1 MLYPYNTKLEK
12 QLYKVLSGDKTPYGG
27 NMKIHFI
34 GIGGIGL
41 SALAKFLVNDG
52 HKISGS
58 DIKQTEI
65 TNDLATNFDAKITIP
80 HYADAVE
87 GVDRVIY
94 SAAVRPNNPEY
105 QRAKELGIEL
115 LSRKES
121 LKSILGEKEVY
132 AVGGAHGK
140 STTSAMLSSIIPESN
155 ALIGAISKE
164 FGSNVR
170 NYPNNK
176 VVFEADESDESFL
189 NSNPYL
195 AIVTNVEPEHME
207 YYEYD
212 EERFYNAYRNFLNLA
227 KIRVINAEDEFLS
240 SLDMESIKLYPS
252 KDIKNIEFVL
262 VNGEPH
268 TRFELLELGSFE
280 VFGFGNHIALD
291 ASLAILAAL
300 ELGEDLEEIR
310 GHLLNYKG
318 IKKRFDIVQ
327 NKENCVVIDD
337 YGHHPTEIKVTM
349 ESLQAYKKLRGFTKL
364 NVIWQPHK
372 YSRTIDNLQAFVEC
386 FEGVDELVILPI
398 WAAGELEVE
407 IDFKGAFSRYKL
419 FMADRVTKEDGIVKV
434 IKDGHMIC
442 EYKEGLVTAFG
453 AGDITYQIR
462 GL

>member
-1 MLYPYNTKLEK
+1 MR
-12 QLYKVLSGDKTPYGG
+12 SI
-27 NMKIHFI
+27 KIHFI

-80 HYADAVE
+80 HHEDAVE

-105 QRAKELGIEL
+105 QKAQALGIEL

-121 LKSILGEKEVY
+121 LKSILGDKEVY

-140 STTSAMLSSIIPESN
+140 STTSAMLSSIVPESN
-155 ALIGAISKE
+155 ALIGAISKA

-189 NSNPYL
+189 NSNPHL

-207 YYEYD
+207 YYEYN
-212 EERFYNAYRNFLNLA
+212 EERFYNAYRNFLSLA
-227 KIRVINAEDEFLS
+227 KVRVINAEDEFLS
-240 SLDMESIKLYPS
+240 SLEMESIKLYPS

-262 VNGEPH
+262 ANGEPY
-268 TRFELLELGSFE
+268 TKFELLDLGTFE
-280 VFGFGNHIALD
+280 VCGFGKHIAVD
-291 ASLAILAAL
+291 AALAVLAAL
-300 ELGEDLEEIR
+300 ELGEKLENIR
-310 GHLLNYKG
+310 QNLRSYKG

-327 NKENCVVIDD
+327 NLQECVVIDD

-349 ESLQAYKKLRGFTKL
+349 ESLQTYRELRQFSTL

-372 YSRTIDNLQAFVEC
+372 YSRTMDNLQAFIEC

-398 WAAGELEVE
+398 WAAGELEME
-407 IDFKGAFSRYKL
+407 IDLKGAFSRYKL
-419 FMADRVTKEDGIVKV
+419 LMADSVTKEDGIVKV
-434 IKDGHMIC
+434 IRNGSVIR
-442 EYKEGLVTAFG
+442 EYRQGVVAAFG

-462 GL
+462 GEA

>member
-1 MLYPYNTKLEK
+1 
-12 QLYKVLSGDKTPYGG
+12 
-27 NMKIHFI
+27 MKIHFI

-41 SALAKFLVNDG
+41 SALAKLLANDG
-52 HKISGS
+52 HQISGS

-65 TNDLATNFDAKITIP
+65 TNDLALNFGAKITIP
-80 HYADAVE
+80 HHADAVE
-87 GVDRVIY
+87 GVDRIIY

-121 LKSILGEKEVY
+121 LKTILGDKEVY

-140 STTSAMLSSIIPESN
+140 STTSAMLSSIIPDSN

-170 NYPNNK
+170 YADNNK

-189 NSNPYL
+189 NSNPHL

-227 KIRVINAEDEFLS
+227 KIRVINAEDEFLA
-240 SLDMESIKLYPS
+240 SLDIDAIRLYPS
-252 KDIKNIEFVL
+252 KEITNIEFVL
-262 VNGEPH
+262 VGGEPH
-268 TRFELLELGSFE
+268 TKFTFKEFGDFE

-291 ASLAILAAL
+291 AALAILGAL
-300 ELGEDLEEIR
+300 EMGEELEDIR
-310 GHLLNYKG
+310 KNLLNYKG

-327 NKENCVVIDD
+327 NQENCVVIDD

-349 ESLQAYKKLRGFTKL
+349 ESLQAYKELRGFNKL
-364 NVIWQPHK
+364 QVIWQPHK
-372 YSRTIDNLQAFVEC
+372 YSRTLDNLQSFVEC

-398 WAAGELEVE
+398 WAAGELEVD
-407 IDFKGAFSRYKL
+407 IDLKGAFSRYKL
-419 FMADRVTKEDGIVKV
+419 HMADSITR
-434 IKDGHMIC
+434 KDGVVQIIQDNNIIK
-442 EYKEGLVTAFG
+442 EYREDLITAFG

-462 GL
+462 GEA

>member
-1 MLYPYNTKLEK
+1 MK
-12 QLYKVLSGDKTPYGG
+12 
-27 NMKIHFI
+27 KIHFI

-41 SALAKFLVNDG
+41 SALAKYLANDG

-65 TNDLATNFDAKITIP
+65 TNDLATHFDAKITIP
-80 HYADAVE
+80 HHEEAVI

-105 QRAKELGIEL
+105 QKAKELGIEL

-121 LKSILGEKEVY
+121 LVSILGEKEVY
-132 AVGGAHGK
+132 VVGGAHGK

-189 NSNPYL
+189 NSNPHL

-212 EERFYNAYRNFLNLA
+212 EERFYNAYRKFLKLA
-227 KIRVINAEDEFLS
+227 KVRVINAEDEFLS
-240 SLDMESIKLYPS
+240 SLALESIKLYPS
-252 KDIKNIEFVL
+252 RDIQNIEFVL
-262 VNGEPH
+262 VNGEPY
-268 TRFELLELGSFE
+268 TRFELLDLGVFE

-291 ASLAILAAL
+291 AALAILSAL
-300 ELGEDLEEIR
+300 ELGEKLEDIR
-310 GHLLNYKG
+310 ANLLNYKG

-327 NKENCVVIDD
+327 NRNECVVIDD

-349 ESLQAYKKLRGFTKL
+349 ESLQAYKNLRKFNTL

-372 YSRTIDNLQAFVEC
+372 YSRTMDNLQAFVEC

-398 WAAGELEVE
+398 WAAGEIEVD
-407 IDFKGAFSRYKL
+407 IDLKGAFSRYKL
-419 FMADRVTKEDGIVKV
+419 LMADSVTKEDGVVKV
-434 IKDGHMIC
+434 IRDGNIIR
-442 EYKEGLVTAFG
+442 EYSEGLVTAFG

-462 GL
+462 GEG

>member
-1 MLYPYNTKLEK
+1 
-12 QLYKVLSGDKTPYGG
+12 
-27 NMKIHFI
+27 MKIHFI

-41 SALAKFLVNDG
+41 SALAKLLANCG
-52 HKISGS
+52 HQISGS
-58 DIKQTEI
+58 DIKQSEI
-65 TNDLATNFDAKITIP
+65 TNDLALNFGAKITIP
-80 HYADAVE
+80 HHADAVE
-87 GVDRVIY
+87 GVDRIIY

-105 QRAKELGIEL
+105 QRAKKLGIEL

-121 LKSILGEKEVY
+121 LKTILGDKEVY

-140 STTSAMLSSIIPESN
+140 STTSAMLSSIIPDSN

-170 NYPNNK
+170 HANNDK

-212 EERFYNAYRNFLNLA
+212 EERFYNAYRNFVNLA
-227 KIRVINAEDEFLS
+227 QVRIINAEDEFLA
-240 SLDMESIKLYPS
+240 SLEVESIKLYPS
-252 KDIKNIEFVL
+252 KDITNIEFVL
-262 VNGEPH
+262 VHGEPH
-268 TRFELLELGSFE
+268 TRFTLKEFGNFE

-291 ASLAILAAL
+291 AGLAILGAL
-300 ELGEDLEEIR
+300 EMGEAIEDIR
-310 GHLLNYKG
+310 KNLLNYKG
-318 IKKRFDIVQ
+318 IKKRFDIIQ
-327 NKENCVVIDD
+327 NHKDCVVIDD

-349 ESLQAYKKLRGFTKL
+349 ESLQAYKSLRNFNKL

-372 YSRTIDNLQAFVEC
+372 YSRTLDNLQAFVEC

-398 WAAGELEVE
+398 WSAGELEVD
-407 IDFKGAFSRYKL
+407 IDLKGAFSRYTL
-419 FMADRVTKEDGIVKV
+419 HMADSITRQDGVVQIIQNNHVIQEYREDLI
-434 IKDGHMIC
+434 
-442 EYKEGLVTAFG
+442 TAFG

-462 GL
+462 GEA

>member
-1 MLYPYNTKLEK
+1 MTLEK
-12 QLYKVLSGDKTPYGG
+12 Q
-27 NMKIHFI
+27 KIHLI

-41 SALAKFLVNDG
+41 SALAKLLANCG
-52 HKISGS
+52 HQISGS
-58 DIKQTEI
+58 DIKQSEI
-65 TNDLATNFDAKITIP
+65 TNDLALNFGAKITIP
-80 HYADAVE
+80 HHADAVE
-87 GVDRVIY
+87 GVDKIIY
-94 SAAVRPNNPEY
+94 SAAVRPNNAEY

-121 LKSILGEKEVY
+121 LIDILGNKEVY

-140 STTSAMLSSIIPESN
+140 STTSAMLSSIIPNSN

-170 NYPNNK
+170 HAENDK

-207 YYEYD
+207 YYNYD

-227 KIRVINAEDEFLS
+227 QVRIINAEDEFLS
-240 SLDMESIKLYPS
+240 SLTIGATRLYPS
-252 KDIKNIEFVL
+252 KDITNIEFVL

-268 TRFELLELGSFE
+268 TKFTFKKFGEFE

-291 ASLAILAAL
+291 AALAILAAL
-300 ELGEDLEEIR
+300 EMGEKLEAIR
-310 GHLLNYKG
+310 TNLLNYKG

-327 NKENCVVIDD
+327 NRENCVVIDD

-349 ESLQAYKKLRGFTKL
+349 QSLQAYKELRGFNKL

-372 YSRTIDNLQAFVEC
+372 YSRTLDNLSAFVEC
-386 FEGVDELVILPI
+386 FKGVDELVILPI
-398 WAAGELEVE
+398 WAAGELKVD
-407 IDFKGAFSRYKL
+407 IDLKAAFSRYKL
-419 FMADRVTKEDGIVKV
+419 HMADSVTRKNGVVQI
-434 IKDGHMIC
+434 IKDNNIIK
-442 EYKEGLVTAFG
+442 EYREDLITAFG

-462 GL
+462 GEH

>member
-1 MLYPYNTKLEK
+1 
-12 QLYKVLSGDKTPYGG
+12 
-27 NMKIHFI
+27 MKIHFI

-41 SALAKFLVNDG
+41 SALAKFLANDG

-80 HYADAVE
+80 HHEDAVE

-105 QRAKELGIEL
+105 QKARELGIEL

-155 ALIGAISKE
+155 ALIGAISTE

-170 NYPNNK
+170 NYPNNR
-176 VVFEADESDESFL
+176 VIFEADESDESFL

-212 EERFYNAYRNFLNLA
+212 EERFYNAYRNFLTLA
-227 KIRVINAEDEFLS
+227 KVRVINAEDEFLA
-240 SLDMESIKLYPS
+240 SLEMESIKLYPS
-252 KDIKNIEFVL
+252 KDLTNIEFVL
-262 VNGEPH
+262 VDGEPH
-268 TRFELLELGSFE
+268 TKFELLDLGAFE
-280 VFGFGNHIALD
+280 VFGFGNHIELD
-291 ASLAILAAL
+291 AELAILGAL
-300 ELGEDLEEIR
+300 ELGEKLEDIR
-310 GHLLNYKG
+310 MNLLNYKG

-327 NKENCVVIDD
+327 NQEECVVIDD

-349 ESLQAYKKLRGFTKL
+349 ESLQTYKSLREFTKL

-372 YSRTIDNLQAFVEC
+372 YSRTMDNLQAFVEC
-386 FEGVDELVILPI
+386 FEGVDELIILPI
-398 WAAGELEVE
+398 WSAGELEVD
-407 IDFKGAFSRYKL
+407 IDLKGAFSRYKL
-419 FMADRVTKEDGIVKV
+419 LMADSVTKEDGVVK
-434 IKDGHMIC
+434 IFKDGHVIR
-442 EYKEGLVTAFG
+442 EYSDGLVTAFG

-462 GL
+462 GEA

>member
-1 MLYPYNTKLEK
+1 
-12 QLYKVLSGDKTPYGG
+12 
-27 NMKIHFI
+27 MKIHFI

-41 SALAKFLVNDG
+41 SALAKFLANDG

-65 TNDLATNFDAKITIP
+65 TNDLACNFDAKITIP
-80 HYADAVE
+80 HHADAVE

-105 QRAKELGIEL
+105 QKAKELGIEL

-121 LKSILGEKEVY
+121 LKSILGKKEVY

-140 STTSAMLSSIIPESN
+140 STTSAMLASIIPESN
-155 ALIGAISKE
+155 ALIGAISKA

-227 KIRVINAEDEFLS
+227 KVRVINAEDAFLS
-240 SLDMESIKLYPS
+240 SLELESIKLYPS
-252 KDIKNIEFVL
+252 KDISNIEFVL

-268 TRFELLELGSFE
+268 TRFTLLDFGTFE

-291 ASLAILAAL
+291 AALAVLAAL
-300 ELGEDLEEIR
+300 ELGEKLEDIR
-310 GHLLNYKG
+310 TNLLNYKG

-327 NKENCVVIDD
+327 NQEDCVIIDD

-349 ESLQAYKKLRGFTKL
+349 ESLQAYKSLRNFTKL

-372 YSRTIDNLQAFVEC
+372 YSRTMDNLQAFVEC
-386 FEGVDELVILPI
+386 FDGVDELVILPI
-398 WAAGELEVE
+398 WAAGELEVD
-407 IDFKGAFSRYKL
+407 IDLKGAFARHKL
-419 FMADRVTKEDGIVKV
+419 LMADSVTKEDGIVKIIRDGNV
-434 IKDGHMIC
+434 IRTYSD
-442 EYKEGLVTAFG
+442 GLVTAFG

-462 GL
+462 GEA

>member
-1 MLYPYNTKLEK
+1 
-12 QLYKVLSGDKTPYGG
+12 V
-27 NMKIHFI
+27 KIHFI

-41 SALAKFLVNDG
+41 SALAKFLYNDG

-65 TNDLATNFDAKITIP
+65 TNDLATNFNAKITIP
-80 HYADAVE
+80 HHEDAVE
-87 GVDRVIY
+87 GVDRIIY

-105 QRAKELGIEL
+105 QKAQKLGIEL
-115 LSRKES
+115 LSRKEA
-121 LKSILGEKEVY
+121 LVSILGDKTVF

-140 STTSAMLSSIIPESN
+140 STTSAMLASIIPESN

-212 EERFYNAYRNFLNLA
+212 EERFYNAYRNFLSLA
-227 KIRVINAEDEFLS
+227 KVRVINAEDEFLS
-240 SLDMESIKLYPS
+240 SLDMESIELYPS

-268 TRFELLELGSFE
+268 TRFEFLDLGIFE

-291 ASLAILAAL
+291 AALAILAAL
-300 ELGEDLEEIR
+300 ELDEDIEDIR
-310 GHLLNYKG
+310 KNLLKYRG

-327 NKENCVVIDD
+327 NQENMVVIDD

-349 ESLQAYKKLRGFTKL
+349 ESLQSYKDLRQFNTL
-364 NVIWQPHK
+364 HVIWQPHK
-372 YSRTIDNLQAFVEC
+372 YSRTMDNLPAFVEC

-398 WAAGELEVE
+398 WSAGELEVD
-407 IDFKGAFSRYKL
+407 IDLKGAFSRYRL
-419 FMADRVTKEDGIVKV
+419 LMADSVTKEDCVVKV
-434 IKDGHMIC
+434 FKDGHVIR
-442 EYKEGLVTAFG
+442 EYSDGLVTAFG

-462 GL
+462 GEV

>member
-1 MLYPYNTKLEK
+1 
-12 QLYKVLSGDKTPYGG
+12 
-27 NMKIHFI
+27 MKIHFI

-80 HYADAVE
+80 HHADAVLD
-87 GVDRVIY
+87 VDRVIY

-105 QRAKELGIEL
+105 QKAKELGIEL

-121 LKSILGEKEVY
+121 LKSILGDKEVY

-212 EERFYNAYRNFLNLA
+212 EERFYNAYRNFLKLA
-227 KIRVINAEDEFLS
+227 KVRVINAEDDFLS

-268 TRFELLELGSFE
+268 TRFELLDLGSFE

-291 ASLAILAAL
+291 AALAILAGI
-300 ELGEDLEEIR
+300 ELGEKLEEIR
-310 GHLLNYKG
+310 TNLLNYKG

-327 NKENCVVIDD
+327 NQKNCVVIDD

-349 ESLQAYKKLRGFTKL
+349 ESLQSYKKLREFTQL

-372 YSRTIDNLQAFVEC
+372 YSRTMDNLHGFVEC

-398 WAAGELEVE
+398 WSAGELETP
-407 IDFKGAFSRYKL
+407 IDLKGAFSRYKL
-419 FMADRVTKEDGIVKV
+419 LMADSVTKEDGIVKV
-434 IKDGHMIC
+434 LREGNVIRK
-442 EYKEGLVTAFG
+442 YTEGLVTAFG

-462 GL
+462 GEA

>member
-1 MLYPYNTKLEK
+1 
-12 QLYKVLSGDKTPYGG
+12 V
-27 NMKIHFI
+27 KIHFI

-41 SALAKFLVNDG
+41 SALAKFLDNDG

-65 TNDLATNFDAKITIP
+65 TNDLATNFSAKITIP
-80 HYADAVE
+80 HHEDAVE

-105 QRAKELGIEL
+105 QKAKELGIEL

-140 STTSAMLSSIIPESN
+140 STTSAMLASIIPESN

-170 NYPNNK
+170 NFPNDK

-189 NSNPYL
+189 NSNPTL

-212 EERFYNAYRNFLNLA
+212 EERFYNAYRNFLSLA
-227 KIRVINAEDEFLS
+227 KVRVINAEDEFLS

-252 KDIKNIEFVL
+252 KDITDIEFVL

-268 TRFELLELGSFE
+268 TRFTLLDLGSFE

-291 ASLAILAAL
+291 AALAILAAL
-300 ELGEDLEEIR
+300 ELGEKLEEIR
-310 GHLLNYKG
+310 TNLLNYKG
-318 IKKRFDIVQ
+318 IKKRFDIIQ
-327 NKENCVVIDD
+327 NQESMVVIDD

-349 ESLQAYKKLRGFTKL
+349 QSLQAYKELREF
-364 NVIWQPHK
+364 NEINIIWQPHK
-372 YSRTIDNLQAFVEC
+372 YSRTMDNLPAFVEC

-398 WAAGELEVE
+398 WSAGELPVD
-407 IDFKGAFSRYKL
+407 IDLKGAFSRYKL
-419 FMADRVTKEDGIVKV
+419 LMADSITKEDYTVKV
-434 IKDGHMIC
+434 FKDGHIIR
-442 EYKEGLVTAFG
+442 EYHEGLVTSFG

-462 GL
+462 GEM

>member
-1 MLYPYNTKLEK
+1 
-12 QLYKVLSGDKTPYGG
+12 
-27 NMKIHFI
+27 MKIHFI

-41 SALAKFLVNDG
+41 SALAKFLANDG
-52 HKISGS
+52 HQISGS

-65 TNDLATNFDAKITIP
+65 TNDLALNFGAKITIP
-80 HYADAVE
+80 HHEDAVE

-121 LKSILGEKEVY
+121 LKTILGDKEVY

-140 STTSAMLSSIIPESN
+140 STTSAMLASIIPNSN

-170 NYPNNK
+170 HANNNK

-189 NSNPYL
+189 NSNPHL

-212 EERFYNAYRNFLNLA
+212 EERFYNAYRNFLKLA
-227 KIRVINAEDEFLS
+227 QVRIINAEDEFLS
-240 SLDMESIKLYPS
+240 SLAMQSTKLYPS
-252 KDIKNIEFVL
+252 KDISNIEFVL
-262 VNGEPH
+262 VHGEPY
-268 TRFELLELGSFE
+268 TKFTFKNFGDFE
-280 VFGFGNHIALD
+280 VFGFGEHIALD
-291 ASLAILAAL
+291 ASLAILGAL
-300 ELGEDLEEIR
+300 EMGEDIEDIR
-310 GHLLNYKG
+310 TNLLNYKG

-327 NKENCVVIDD
+327 NQESCVVIDD
-337 YGHHPTEIKVTM
+337 YGHHPTEIRVTM
-349 ESLQAYKKLRGFTKL
+349 KSLQAYKELRGFKKL

-372 YSRTIDNLQAFVEC
+372 YSRTIDNLSGFVEC

-398 WAAGELEVE
+398 WSAGEIEVD
-407 IDFKGAFSRYKL
+407 IDLKGAFSRYKL
-419 FMADRVTKEDGIVKV
+419 YMADSITRKDGVVQV
-434 IKDGHMIC
+434 IKDGNIIT
-442 EYKEGLVTAFG
+442 EYHEGLITAFG

-462 GL
+462 GEG

>member
-1 MLYPYNTKLEK
+1 
-12 QLYKVLSGDKTPYGG
+12 
-27 NMKIHFI
+27 MKIHFI

-80 HYADAVE
+80 HHADAVE
-87 GVDRVIY
+87 GVDKVIY

-105 QRAKELGIEL
+105 QKAQELGIKL

-121 LKSILGEKEVY
+121 LIGILGEKEVY

-140 STTSAMLSSIIPESN
+140 STTSAMLASIIPESN

-207 YYEYD
+207 YYEYN
-212 EERFYNAYRNFLNLA
+212 EEHFYNAYRNFLNLA
-227 KIRVINAEDEFLS
+227 KVRVINAEDTFLS
-240 SLDMESIKLYPS
+240 SLEQESIKLYPS
-252 KDIKNIEFVL
+252 KEISNIDFVL

-268 TRFELLELGSFE
+268 TRFTLLDLGSFE

-291 ASLAILAAL
+291 AALAILAAL
-300 ELGEDLEEIR
+300 ELGEKIDDIR
-310 GHLLNYKG
+310 TNLLNYKG

-327 NKENCVVIDD
+327 NRENCVVIDD

-349 ESLQAYKKLRGFTKL
+349 ESLQAYKDLRAFNQL

-372 YSRTIDNLQAFVEC
+372 YSRTMDNLQAFVEC

-398 WAAGELEVE
+398 WSAGELEVD
-407 IDFKGAFSRYKL
+407 IDLKGAFSRYKL
-419 FMADRVTKEDGIVKV
+419 LMADAVTKEDGIVKV
-434 IKDGHMIC
+434 LRDGNVIR
-442 EYKEGLVTAFG
+442 EYNEGLITAFG

-462 GL
+462 GEG

>member
-1 MLYPYNTKLEK
+1 ME
-12 QLYKVLSGDKTPYGG
+12 
-27 NMKIHFI
+27 KIHFI

-41 SALAKFLVNDG
+41 SALAKFLFNDG

-65 TNDLATNFDAKITIP
+65 TDDLATNYDAKITIP
-80 HYADAVE
+80 HHEDAVE

-105 QRAKELGIEL
+105 QKAKELGIEL

-140 STTSAMLSSIIPESN
+140 STTSAMLASIIPASN

-207 YYEYD
+207 YYGYD
-212 EERFYNAYRNFLNLA
+212 EERFYNAYRNFLSLA
-227 KIRVINAEDEFLS
+227 DIRVINAEDTFLS
-240 SLDMESIKLYPS
+240 SLEMESIKLYPS
-252 KDIKNIEFVL
+252 KDIRNIEFVL

-268 TRFELLELGSFE
+268 TKFELLDLGAFE

-291 ASLAILAAL
+291 AALAILGAL
-300 ELGEDLEEIR
+300 ELGEKVEDIR
-310 GHLLNYKG
+310 GNLLHYKG

-327 NKENCVVIDD
+327 NQEECVIIDD

-349 ESLQAYKKLRGFTKL
+349 ESLQTYKKLRNFSKL

-372 YSRTIDNLQAFVEC
+372 YSRTMDNLQGFVEC
-386 FEGVDELVILPI
+386 FEGLDELVILPI
-398 WAAGELEVE
+398 WAAGELEVD
-407 IDFKGAFSRYKL
+407 IDLKGAFSRYKL
-419 FMADRVTKEDGIVKV
+419 LMADSVTKEDGIVKV
-434 IKDGHMIC
+434 FKDGHIIQ
-442 EYKEGLVTAFG
+442 EYSDGLVTAFG

-462 GL
+462 GEA

>member
-1 MLYPYNTKLEK
+1 
-12 QLYKVLSGDKTPYGG
+12 
-27 NMKIHFI
+27 MKIHFI

-41 SALAKFLVNDG
+41 SALAKFLANDG
-52 HKISGS
+52 HQISGS

-65 TNDLATNFDAKITIP
+65 TNDLALNFGAKITIP
-80 HYADAVE
+80 HHEDAVI

-105 QRAKELGIEL
+105 QKAKELGIEL

-121 LKSILGEKEVY
+121 LKTILGDKEVY

-140 STTSAMLSSIIPESN
+140 STTSAMLSSIIPDSN

-170 NYPNNK
+170 YADNNK

-189 NSNPYL
+189 NSNPHL

-212 EERFYNAYRNFLNLA
+212 EERFYNAYKNFLSLA
-227 KIRVINAEDEFLS
+227 KVRIINAEDEFLS
-240 SLDMESIKLYPS
+240 SLDIDAIRLYPS
-252 KDIKNIEFVL
+252 KEITNIEFVL
-262 VNGEPH
+262 VHGEPH
-268 TRFELLELGSFE
+268 TKFTFKEFGAFE

-291 ASLAILAAL
+291 AALAILAAL
-300 ELGEDLEEIR
+300 EMGEEIEDIR
-310 GHLLNYKG
+310 TNLLNYKG
-318 IKKRFDIVQ
+318 IKKRFDIIQ
-327 NKENCVVIDD
+327 NQENCVVIDD

-349 ESLQAYKKLRGFTKL
+349 QSLQAYKELRGFNKL
-364 NVIWQPHK
+364 LVIWQPHK
-372 YSRTIDNLQAFVEC
+372 YSRTLDNLQAFVEC

-398 WAAGELEVE
+398 WAAGEIEVE
-407 IDFKGAFSRYKL
+407 IDLKGAFSRYKL
-419 FMADRVTKEDGIVKV
+419 HMADSIIR
-434 IKDGHMIC
+434 KDGVIQIIQDNNIIK
-442 EYKEGLVTAFG
+442 EYREDLITAFG

-462 GL
+462 GEA

>member
-1 MLYPYNTKLEK
+1 
-12 QLYKVLSGDKTPYGG
+12 
-27 NMKIHFI
+27 MKIHFI

-41 SALAKFLVNDG
+41 SALAKLLANCG
-52 HKISGS
+52 HQISGS
-58 DIKQTEI
+58 DIKQSEI
-65 TNDLATNFDAKITIP
+65 TNDLALNFGAKITIP
-80 HYADAVE
+80 HHADAVE
-87 GVDRVIY
+87 GVDKIIY

-115 LSRKES
+115 LSRKAS
-121 LKSILGEKEVY
+121 LVDILGDKEVY

-140 STTSAMLSSIIPESN
+140 STTSAMLSSIIPNSN

-170 NYPNNK
+170 HAENNK

-189 NSNPYL
+189 NSNPHL

-227 KIRVINAEDEFLS
+227 SVRIINAEDEFLA
-240 SLDMESIKLYPS
+240 SLDIQSTKLYPS
-252 KDIKNIEFVL
+252 KDITNIEFIL
-262 VNGEPH
+262 VHGEPH
-268 TRFELLELGSFE
+268 TRFTFKKFGNFE
-280 VFGFGNHIALD
+280 VFSFGNHIALD
-291 ASLAILAAL
+291 ATLAILGAL
-300 ELGEDLEEIR
+300 EMGEDLEDIR
-310 GHLLNYKG
+310 KNLLNYKG

-327 NKENCVVIDD
+327 NHEDCVVIDD

-349 ESLQAYKKLRGFTKL
+349 ESLQAYKELRGFNKL
-364 NVIWQPHK
+364 QVIWQPHK

-398 WAAGELEVE
+398 WAAGELEVD
-407 IDFKGAFSRYKL
+407 IDLKGAFSRYKL
-419 FMADRVTKEDGIVKV
+419 HMADSITKKDGVVQI
-434 IKDGHMIC
+434 IKDNNIIK
-442 EYKEGLVTAFG
+442 EYREDLITAFG

-462 GL
+462 GED

>member
-1 MLYPYNTKLEK
+1 MR
-12 QLYKVLSGDKTPYGG
+12 
-27 NMKIHFI
+27 IHFI

-52 HKISGS
+52 HQISGS

-65 TNDLATNFDAKITIP
+65 TDDLALNFGAKITIP
-80 HYADAVE
+80 HHEDAVE

-105 QRAKELGIEL
+105 KRAKELGIEL

-121 LKSILGEKEVY
+121 LISILGDKEVY

-140 STTSAMLSSIIPESN
+140 STTSAMLASIIPNSN

-170 NYPNNK
+170 HADNNR

-189 NSNPYL
+189 NSNPHL

-227 KIRVINAEDEFLS
+227 KVRVINGEDEFLN
-240 SLDMESIKLYPS
+240 SLEIDAVKFYPS
-252 KDIKNIEFVL
+252 KDMKNIEFVL
-262 VNGEPH
+262 VNGEPY
-268 TRFELLELGSFE
+268 TKFSLKEYGDFE
-280 VFGFGNHIALD
+280 VFGFGYHIALD
-291 ASLAILAAL
+291 ASLAILGAL
-300 ELGEDLEEIR
+300 EMGEKIEDIR
-310 GHLLNYKG
+310 TNLLNYRG
-318 IKKRFDIVQ
+318 IKKRFDIIQ
-327 NKENCVVIDD
+327 NQPNCVVIDD
-337 YGHHPTEIKVTM
+337 YGHHPTEIKATLQ
-349 ESLQAYKKLRGFTKL
+349 SLKVYQKLRGFNRL

-372 YSRTIDNLQAFVEC
+372 YSRTLDNLQAFVEC
-386 FEGVDELVILPI
+386 FEGVDELTILPI
-398 WAAGELEVE
+398 WSAGELEVD
-407 IDFKGAFSRYKL
+407 IDLKGAFSRYKL
-419 FMADRVTKEDGIVKV
+419 HMADRVTR
-434 IKDGHMIC
+434 KDGVVHIIQNNNIIQ
-442 EYKEGLVTAFG
+442 EYREDLITAFG

-462 GL
+462 GEV

>member
-1 MLYPYNTKLEK
+1 
-12 QLYKVLSGDKTPYGG
+12 
-27 NMKIHFI
+27 MKIHFI

-58 DIKQTEI
+58 DIKQSEI
-65 TNDLATNFDAKITIP
+65 TNDLSMNFGAKITIP
-80 HYADAVE
+80 HHEDAVE
-87 GVDRVIY
+87 AVDRVIY

-105 QRAKELGIEL
+105 KRAKALGIEV
-115 LSRKES
+115 LSRKDA
-121 LKSILGEKEVY
+121 LKSILGDKKVY

-140 STTSAMLSSIIPESN
+140 STTSAMLSSILPKTN

-170 NYPNNK
+170 NYPSDE

-195 AIVTNVEPEHME
+195 VIVTNVEPEHME
-207 YYEYD
+207 YYDYD
-212 EERFYNAYRNFLNLA
+212 EAKFYQAYSNFMTLA
-227 KIRVINAEDEFLS
+227 KVRVINAEDDFLAKCP
-240 SLDMESIKLYPS
+240 MESIKLYPS
-252 KDIKNIEFVL
+252 KDISEIEFVL
-262 VNGEPH
+262 VDGEPH
-268 TRFELLELGSFE
+268 TKFRLLEFGTFE

-291 ASLAILAAL
+291 ASLAILASL
-300 ELGEDLEEIR
+300 ELGEDLEDIR
-310 GHLLNYKG
+310 NNLLKYKG

-327 NKENCVVIDD
+327 NMKECVVIDD

-349 ESLQAYKKLRGFTKL
+349 QSLQAYKKLRGFSKL

-372 YSRTIDNLQAFVEC
+372 YSRTMDNLQAFVEC

-398 WAAGELEVE
+398 WSAGEIEVD
-407 IDFKGAFSRYKL
+407 IDLKGAFSRYKL
-419 FMADRVTKEDGIVKV
+419 LMADCVTKEDGIVKV
-434 IKDGHMIC
+434 LRDGNIIRQ
-442 EYKEGLVTAFG
+442 YSSDLITAFG

-462 GL
+462 GEA